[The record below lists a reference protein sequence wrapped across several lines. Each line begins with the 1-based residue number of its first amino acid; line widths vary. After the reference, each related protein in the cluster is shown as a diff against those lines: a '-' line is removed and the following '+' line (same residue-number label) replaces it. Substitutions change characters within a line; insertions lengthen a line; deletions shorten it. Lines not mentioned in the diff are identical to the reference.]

1 MEEDL
6 ITLTTPVLDPRNE
19 FSLARDAEIVVFNK
33 SDGLLND
40 FSDGSV
46 AGALIQGQA
55 WAGAE
60 FLYYANRN
68 LPALVIEFLKN
79 IGETRSLGKKARASV
94 TFSLTAIREQPFT
107 IPANFEVKATVRN
120 KTYSFFTES
129 IVQIPP
135 RTASITVDV
144 VAAEEGP
151 EYNVPRFTIKEFTQP
166 LNFLASVINPSPAE
180 GGLNAESEE
189 AFIARAIERLSLRNP
204 VSAAD
209 FEKRAK
215 AVLGEGSVAKAIGLL
230 AANRVTKEPGAVHLF
245 LLNSNGEPANSAQ
258 LNQVQAEISQKLM
271 LGTAL
276 YVSPMELKE
285 ISGEVTAKLNPGED
299 PDVVADELWT
309 AFQDY
314 LSPTKFP
321 VGSSVIRSEAIYNLR
336 LTGGVDYINQLRLN
350 GELLDV
356 PMPNQWTSPVAYSL
370 LMNLVTDTGLTFELV
385 RGEGEPADFN
395 PVA

>member
-1 MEEDL
+1 MEDEL
-6 ITLTTPVLDPRNE
+6 TLSTPVLDPRNE
-19 FSLARDAEIVVFNK
+19 FQLARDAEIVVFNK
-33 SDGLLND
+33 SNGLLND
-40 FSDGSV
+40 FSDGSIP
-46 AGALIQGQA
+46 GALIQGQA

-60 FLYYANRN
+60 FLYYANKN

-79 IGETRSLGKKARASV
+79 TGETRSLGKKARASV

-166 LNFLASVINPSPAE
+166 LNFLASVINPAPAE
-180 GGLNAESEE
+180 GGLTAESEE

-215 AVLGEGSVAKAIGLL
+215 AILGEGSVAKAIGLL

-245 LLNSNGEPANSAQ
+245 LLNSNGQPANTAQ
-258 LNQVQAEISQKLM
+258 QTQVYAEISERLM

-299 PDVVADELWT
+299 PDVVADELWA

-314 LSPTKFP
+314 LSPAKFP
-321 VGSSVIRSEAIYNLR
+321 VGATVIRSEAIYNLR
-336 LTGGVDYINQLRLN
+336 LTGGVDYISQLRLN
-350 GELLDV
+350 DELNDI
-356 PMPNQWTSPVAYSL
+356 PMSNQWTVPVAYSL

-385 RGEGEPADFN
+385 RGEAEPTNFN
-395 PVA
+395 PAP